1 MGAKIVIWLF
11 LACVVTL
18 VGDLDPY
25 IVVVV
30 FFYVIY
36 DLLKLSWDSTTN
48 WSIRYLK
55 TVNYRKVFK
64 TEKSNESP
72 LN

>member
-11 LACVVTL
+11 LAYVVTL
-18 VGDLDPY
+18 VGDLGPY

-36 DLLKLSWDSTTN
+36 DLLKLSWDSTTY

-64 TEKSNESP
+64 TEQSNESP